1 MNDRELLVGLYR
13 EALAAV
19 EPAAAVARALRARP
33 LPDAPV
39 TLLACGKAA
48 CAMARG
54 ALEVLGPRVERGEV
68 CTADGAAFDLGRL
81 RVREAG
87 HPLPDERGLAAALAA
102 LALARGTRAPSR
114 LLVLLS
120 GGASALWCAPAPGL
134 ELADKLR
141 TTESLLAA
149 GAPIERVNAVRK
161 HLSAIKGGRL
171 ALASGTEKIAT
182 LAVSDVRG
190 DAPDRIGSGPTAGD
204 PTRFADACA
213 ALEEHGL
220 ARSVPPRVAAHLR
233 AGAAGEREETPES
246 VPSER
251 YQVVAALDHAL
262 EGARAAAERRGL
274 RARVLGATLYGDVQ
288 DVAERLAEETRRAR
302 RQGDELLIAGGE
314 PDVRVRG
321 PGRGGRCQELAL
333 RLARNLS
340 GGPPVTALCAGSDG
354 RDGPTDAA
362 GALIAS
368 DSLESAG
375 LGDAEVERALARS
388 DSYPLLDSLGGLLRT
403 GPSGTNVADLA
414 LLRIGAEEPRDA

>member
-68 CTADGAAFDLGRL
+68 CTSDGAAFDLGRL

-87 HPLPDERGLAAALAA
+87 HPLPDERGLEAARAA

-120 GGASALWCAPAPGL
+120 GGASALWCSPAPGL

-141 TTESLLAA
+141 TTESLLAV

-171 ALASGTEKIAT
+171 ALASGTARIAT
-182 LAVSDVRG
+182 LAISDVRG

-251 YQVVAALDHAL
+251 YQLVAALDHAL
-262 EGARAAAERRGL
+262 EGRAPRTARAR
-274 RARVLGATLYGDVQ
+274 
-288 DVAERLAEETRRAR
+288 
-302 RQGDELLIAGGE
+302 AGG
-314 PDVRVRG
+314 DAVRG
-321 PGRGGRCQELAL
+321 RPGRGRAAGRGDPPRPPAGGRTPDRGRRAGRAGARSGPWRAL
-333 RLARNLS
+333 P
-340 GGPPVTALCAGSDG
+340 GTGP
-354 RDGPTDAA
+354 AA
-362 GALIAS
+362 GAQALGRAS
-368 DSLESAG
+368 G
-375 LGDAEVERALARS
+375 HRAVRGQRR
-388 DSYPLLDSLGGLLRT
+388 P
-403 GPSGTNVADLA
+403 
-414 LLRIGAEEPRDA
+414 